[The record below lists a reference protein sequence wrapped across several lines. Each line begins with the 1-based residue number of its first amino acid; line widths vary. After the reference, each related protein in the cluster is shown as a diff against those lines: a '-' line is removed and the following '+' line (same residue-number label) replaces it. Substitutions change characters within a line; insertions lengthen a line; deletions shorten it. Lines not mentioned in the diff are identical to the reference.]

1 MFSIIC
7 LILYV
12 LYYMSYIKCL
22 ILYVLYY
29 MSYII
34 CLILYVL
41 YYMPY
46 IICLIL
52 YVFYY
57 MSCIKCL
64 ILKAKKLIKAY
75 MKSTECL
82 KNRIMKKQSHLK
94 IQFHK
99 TGYNKTHLE
108 SLQERLPYEEM
119 QHVNITLPCVAIS
132 SGNRRRQMRV

>member
-1 MFSIIC
+1 
-7 LILYV
+7 
-12 LYYMSYIKCL
+12 
-22 ILYVLYY
+22 
-29 MSYII
+29 
-34 CLILYVL
+34 
-41 YYMPY
+41 
-46 IICLIL
+46 
-52 YVFYY
+52 

-132 SGNRRRQMRV
+132 SGNRRRQMRVWIIAYCPSWIKNLLYFVTFKIWDSNSWFWNIVSYSFSAFYQYIIFNMPMLFRILL